1 MLYHRTK
8 DSTRNASMKPDDT
21 HFHHESYCR
30 KCNYTEIDNESK
42 GLRPFGCKCQTL
54 SEKMVGDGCDEC
66 NKALAIE
73 MLTDEKDELA
83 NEVARLR
90 KYVEKLE
97 IYSPENDWS
106 HPEWR
111 KLIGSKDEQE
121 DPETLFKLYQ
131 FRLELDIRGETNEVA
146 KQGT

>member
-1 MLYHRTK
+1 
-8 DSTRNASMKPDDT
+8 MKPDDT

-30 KCNYTEIDNESK
+30 KCNSTEIDNESK

-111 KLIGSKDEQE
+111 KLIGSKDC
-121 DPETLFKLYQ
+121 LLYTSPSP
-131 FRLELDIRGETNEVA
+131 RDS
-146 KQGT
+146 